1 MRATTDDPLSLITSI
16 VARGRRDDDPETVA
30 QQIIDRL
37 AMAGYEIRAK
47 PELIP
52 IRPNPGP

>member
-1 MRATTDDPLSLITSI
+1 MRS
-16 VARGRRDDDPETVA
+16 DDDPETVA
-30 QQIIDRL
+30 QLIIDRL